1 MRKNGKPEWSNHAVG
16 ITEVFTSYSSVRRQG
31 SEYPPLKPSQGN
43 KYMPPARRFPTARP
57 TVPGAPVDP
66 AIISSQIARPEGT
79 VQNHDEKLPNESK
92 AELSKSNEGARES
105 STKAVS
111 ESVNDASTETNEVV
125 ITSKSRFPGT
135 SKMAGPSVSAT
146 LNVETEVLDS
156 FRQFASF
163 EKMRVSDSRRQRVS
177 QDKAIKLNDLM
188 KFSKNFKLLT
198 PVPKDLV
205 PILAKDKAKQEE
217 IMENAQRNAQS
228 ANTPSKSSA
237 SSDPK
242 SARPL
247 AEAKYEGA
255 RALPQLPEHQ
265 GFAPGRA
272 GYLPQ
277 GPQAALTPRQ
287 RQQETHNLQLNS
299 SKTSQGMLGHRL
311 AENRRNHQSGLAVN
325 IPHPLPIQHGPKN
338 GSRSSVA
345 PPITG
350 SQPSSNARTPTSAAS
365 ARFNVKAN
373 EFRPNPAANSFR
385 PTGPSTASSARSTP
399 NVKSLSRATSPSAF
413 FGFKKPT
420 PGGEFEEAK
429 EAGEAGE
436 GEEREEKEKR
446 PMILDNFNPLRRLKE
461 KAKVEEKTK
470 DYAANK
476 GIPPAYATPP
486 TWKTFQEGDK
496 SYKEMFEDAP
506 PAPNRASPQQVS
518 PVNPP
523 LPHHHQLP
531 LHLQHG
537 SPNVPHLQPP
547 QHTPYAGQPPNHHYP
562 NGQHY
567 HDEHRMH
574 LSASNSSVYPSPRM
588 QTASLGYPSPMSQ
601 PAQIAYGQTM
611 PQYILGPNLSQ
622 PPHFRQFP
630 TGPQTHIVS
639 GPAPQLT
646 APLMVQQSSQGA
658 FIAPAHSMTVPFNP
672 QIPVYPPGQPSAYV
686 GQSQPPSGYPS
697 PGRGAPMM
705 MHQGSHQGS
714 HQGHQPPVYASS
726 VQYGAP
732 VYAQQPPPHSKSRG
746 SSCLFGNRILTDLA
760 C

>member
-1 MRKNGKPEWSNHAVG
+1 
-16 ITEVFTSYSSVRRQG
+16 
-31 SEYPPLKPSQGN
+31 
-43 KYMPPARRFPTARP
+43 MPPARRFPTSRP

-66 AIISSQIARPEGT
+66 AIISSQIARPEG
-79 VQNHDEKLPNESK
+79 NIKDAEEKPLNESK
-92 AELSKSNEGARES
+92 AEMSKTNDVAKES
-105 STKAVS
+105 SGKAIVNEPKNDPS
-111 ESVNDASTETNEVV
+111 TEVNDVG
-125 ITSKSRFPGT
+125 ISKSRFSGA
-135 SKMAGPSVSAT
+135 SKIAGSNVSAT
-146 LNVETEVLDS
+146 INVETEVLDS

-228 ANTPSKSSA
+228 AQTPPKVPT
-237 SSDPK
+237 SSDQK

-255 RALPQLPEHQ
+255 RGLSQLPEHQ
-265 GFAPGRA
+265 GFSPVRPT
-272 GYLPQ
+272 YPPQ
-277 GPQAALTPRQ
+277 GPQAAVAPRP
-287 RQQETHNLQLNS
+287 RQQESHNLQSPS

-338 GSRSSVA
+338 GNRSSVP

-365 ARFNVKAN
+365 ARFNAKAN

-385 PTGPSTASSARSTP
+385 PNGPSATSSARSTP
-399 NVKSLSRATSPSAF
+399 NAVNARSLSRATSPSAF
-413 FGFKKPT
+413 FGNKKPL
-420 PGGEFEEAK
+420 PIGERAS
-429 EAGEAGE
+429 
-436 GEEREEKEKR
+436 
-446 PMILDNFNPLRRLKE
+446 ILDHFNPLKRLKE
-461 KAKVEEKTK
+461 KAKLEEKTK
-470 DYAANK
+470 DYATNK

-486 TWKTFQEGDK
+486 TWKSFQDGDK
-496 SYKEMFEDAP
+496 SYKDMFEDVA

-537 SPNVPHLQPP
+537 SQNVPHLQPP
-547 QHTPYAGQPPNHHYP
+547 QPTSYVGQSQNHHYS

-567 HDEHRMH
+567 HDDHRMH
-574 LSASNSSVYPSPRM
+574 LSVSNSSAYPSPRM
-588 QTASLGYPSPMSQ
+588 QSANLGYPSPMSQ
-601 PAQIAYGQTM
+601 PAQLAYGQTL
-611 PQYILGPNLSQ
+611 PQYVMGPNGPQ
-622 PPHFRQFP
+622 PASFRQFP
-630 TGPQTHIVS
+630 TGPQAHMVA
-639 GPAPQLT
+639 GPAPQLGGQ
-646 APLMVQQSSQGA
+646 LMVQQSSQGPL
-658 FIAPAHSMTVPFNP
+658 FAPSHGMSIPFNP

-686 GQSQPPSGYPS
+686 GQSQATSGYPS

-705 MHQGSHQGS
+705 IHQGSHQGS
-714 HQGHQPPVYASS
+714 HQGHQPPIYANP
-726 VQYGAP
+726 VQYGPP
-732 VYAQQPPPHSKSRG
+732 VYAQQPPPHSKSKDFG
-746 SSCLFGNRILTDLA
+746 SFFR
-760 C
+760 

>member
-1 MRKNGKPEWSNHAVG
+1 
-16 ITEVFTSYSSVRRQG
+16 
-31 SEYPPLKPSQGN
+31 
-43 KYMPPARRFPTARP
+43 MPPARRPPTSRP

-66 AIISSQIARPEGT
+66 AIISSQIARPEGN
-79 VQNHDEKLPNESK
+79 VQDHEERLSNESK
-92 AELSKSNEGARES
+92 AELNKSNDVVKES
-105 STKAVS
+105 SAKATS
-111 ESVNDASTETNEVV
+111 ESTNDASTEVNDVV
-125 ITSKSRFPGT
+125 VSKSRFPGA

-146 LNVETEVLDS
+146 TNVETEVLDS

-228 ANTPSKSSA
+228 ANTPPKVPP

-247 AEAKYEGA
+247 ADAKYESV
-255 RALPQLPEHQ
+255 RALPHLPEHQ
-265 GFAPGRA
+265 GFSPVRP

-287 RQQETHNLQLNS
+287 RQQETHNVQLTS

-311 AENRRNHQSGLAVN
+311 AESRRNHQSGLAVN
-325 IPHPLPIQHGPKN
+325 IPHPLPIQQHGPKN

-345 PPITG
+345 PPNTG
-350 SQPSSNARTPTSAAS
+350 SQPSSNVRTPTSAS

-373 EFRPNPAANSFR
+373 EFRPNPAASSFK
-385 PTGPSTASSARSTP
+385 PTGPSTTSSARSTP
-399 NVKSLSRATSPSAF
+399 NARPMSRATSPSAF
-413 FGFKKPT
+413 FGNKKPL
-420 PGGEFEEAK
+420 P
-429 EAGEAGE
+429 AGERAS
-436 GEEREEKEKR
+436 
-446 PMILDNFNPLRRLKE
+446 ILDHFNPLKRLKE

-476 GIPPAYATPP
+476 GTPPAYATPP
-486 TWKTFQEGDK
+486 TWKSFQEGDK
-496 SYKEMFEDAP
+496 SYKEMFEDAA

-547 QHTPYAGQPPNHHYP
+547 QHTPYAGQSQNHHYP

-567 HDEHRMH
+567 HDDHRMH

-588 QTASLGYPSPMSQ
+588 QTANMGYPSPMSQ
-601 PAQIAYGQTM
+601 PAQLAYGQTL
-611 PQYILGPNLSQ
+611 PQYIMGPNGPQ
-622 PPHFRQFP
+622 PAHFRQFP
-630 TGPQTHIVS
+630 TGPQAHIVP

-646 APLMVQQSSQGA
+646 APLMVQQSSQGP
-658 FIAPAHSMTVPFNP
+658 FIAPSHGMSMPFNP

-686 GQSQPPSGYPS
+686 SQSQAPSGYPS

-714 HQGHQPPVYASS
+714 HQGHQPPIYANS
-726 VQYGAP
+726 VQYGPP
-732 VYAQQPPPHSKSRG
+732 VYAQQPPPHSESRG
-746 SSCLFGNRILTDLA
+746 AFFFFSLYR
-760 C
+760 

>member
-1 MRKNGKPEWSNHAVG
+1 
-16 ITEVFTSYSSVRRQG
+16 
-31 SEYPPLKPSQGN
+31 
-43 KYMPPARRFPTARP
+43 MPPARRFPTSRP

-66 AIISSQIARPEGT
+66 AIISAQIARPEGSI
-79 VQNHDEKLPNESK
+79 QDHEEKPSNESK
-92 AELSKSNEGARES
+92 AELNSIGAKDDVVKES
-105 STKAVS
+105 PAKAVS
-111 ESVNDASTETNEVV
+111 ESIKDASKEAKDVV
-125 ITSKSRFPGT
+125 ISKSRFSGAN
-135 SKMAGPSVSAT
+135 KMAGASVSAT
-146 LNVETEVLDS
+146 QNVETEVLDS

-217 IMENAQRNAQS
+217 IMERNAQS
-228 ANTPSKSSA
+228 ANTPPKLPS
-237 SSDPK
+237 SSDQK

-255 RALPQLPEHQ
+255 RGLSQVPEHQ
-265 GFAPGRA
+265 GFSPVRPA
-272 GYLPQ
+272 YVPQ
-277 GPQAALTPRQ
+277 GPQTALPPRQ
-287 RQQETHNLQLNS
+287 RQQETHILQLAPL
-299 SKTSQGMLGHRL
+299 KGSQGMLGHRL

-325 IPHPLPIQHGPKN
+325 VPHPLPIQHGLKN
-338 GSRSSVA
+338 GGRSSVA

-385 PTGPSTASSARSTP
+385 PTDPSTTSSARSTP
-399 NVKSLSRATSPSAF
+399 NARSLSRATSPSAF
-413 FGFKKPT
+413 FGNKRPL
-420 PGGEFEEAK
+420 P
-429 EAGEAGE
+429 AGERAS
-436 GEEREEKEKR
+436 
-446 PMILDNFNPLRRLKE
+446 ILDNFNSLKRLRE

-486 TWKTFQEGDK
+486 TWKSNHEDK
-496 SYKEMFEDAP
+496 SYKDMFEDAA

-523 LPHHHQLP
+523 LPHQHQLP

-537 SPNVPHLQPP
+537 SQNVPHLQPP
-547 QHTPYAGQPPNHHYP
+547 QHTPYVSQSQNHHYP

-567 HDEHRMH
+567 HDDHRMH

-588 QTASLGYPSPMSQ
+588 QNTNMGYPSPMSQ
-601 PAQIAYGQTM
+601 PAQLAYGQTL
-611 PQYILGPNLSQ
+611 PQYVMGPNGPQ
-622 PPHFRQFP
+622 PTHFRQFP
-630 TGPQTHIVS
+630 NGPQTHMVP

-658 FIAPAHSMTVPFNP
+658 FIAPSHGMSIPFNP

-714 HQGHQPPVYASS
+714 HQGHQPPIYANS
-726 VQYGAP
+726 VQYGPP
-732 VYAQQPPPHSKSRG
+732 VYAQQPPPHSKSRNFV
-746 SSCLFGNRILTDLA
+746 CP
-760 C
+760 